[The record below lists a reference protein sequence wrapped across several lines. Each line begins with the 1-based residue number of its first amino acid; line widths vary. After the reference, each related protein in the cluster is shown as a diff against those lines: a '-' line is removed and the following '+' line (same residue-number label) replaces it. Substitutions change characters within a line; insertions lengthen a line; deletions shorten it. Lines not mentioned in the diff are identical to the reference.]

1 MALSLTFLLTAAVE
15 VFGELLFVG
24 HLDKLKS
31 ALYAFEAR
39 HFLLDSFHEILTH
52 IIKFISMDY

>member
-24 HLDKLKS
+24 HLDKLNS
-31 ALYAFEAR
+31 AFHAFEAR
-39 HFLLDSFHEILTH
+39 HFLLDSFYEILTH